1 MLIAYLVLLCEFFFR
16 ICEFSL
22 LQTSG
27 RYLLTSALKSDHFKQ
42 TPVIVDNGQFFT
54 CPINISSYQKVTLAN
69 TDSSLSS
76 VSCNKAYLF
85 SERRK
90 KMDDTFSIFT
100 VLQLTAQEVQHQL
113 LTIVIVAKS
122 EFCKSRAYQGQSV
135 NSATFNVP
143 SIRWVSRRLRLRVQ
157 RVAFHYYIKK
167 LPGQSIYTR
176 HRNLSHV

>member
-76 VSCNKAYLF
+76 VSCSKAYLF

-90 KMDDTFSIFT
+90 KMDDSFSIFT

-113 LTIVIVAKS
+113 LTIV
-122 EFCKSRAYQGQSV
+122 
-135 NSATFNVP
+135 TLL
-143 SIRWVSRRLRLRVQ
+143 WQ
-157 RVAFHYYIKK
+157 RVSSAKVVLIKDSP
-167 LPGQSIYTR
+167 LIRP
-176 HRNLSHV
+176 LSMFPVSVGFLGD